1 MIVKHTGVTP
11 PELPPPPVMED
22 YGTVE
27 MAESATLLNQL
38 EELFPGDGIASDSPD
53 VMEEYGQS
61 CAAGPPLLVLFTNWC
76 NLQQQDMYPCL
87 AESTPGDQVFVLSRV
102 PAGCSCRH
110 PFLSKC

>member
-61 CAAGPPLLVLFTNWC
+61 CAAGPPLLV
-76 NLQQQDMYPCL
+76 
-87 AESTPGDQVFVLSRV
+87 
-102 PAGCSCRH
+102 
-110 PFLSKC
+110 